1 MIKPRI
7 MEGICEFCGVP
18 ADTCPHF
25 RSGSYVESVKKDDL
39 KIDLYK
45 KLSNRERVADIIIP
59 HHNRHDHLHECLKHL
74 PNDIFNII
82 IVSGGSFAYNC
93 NKGARL
99 AETDN
104 IIILND
110 DTLPDPE
117 MFVEACNMKEDI
129 VGFSQIIPSNGEE
142 ILHGIGFYVEGGKWK
157 AAATGNLSTI
167 KIPSGFAFR
176 IKRSV
181 WEDLGGFDEGF
192 YNGGEDSDLFF
203 SAIKKGY
210 SISMGQLPPI
220 IHKHSQSDGRLTFSK
235 ENQKLLDEKWPN
247 DEVISLLNL
256 ESDVKKLRILL
267 ANNHLD
273 NFAGSETWTYTMAK
287 QFEKMGHDV
296 SVYTRAKGKVSEMLN
311 TVDIPADE
319 YDLLII
325 NHNTCLKDLEHVKG
339 YKIFTSHGIYP
350 ALEQPIEGADAYVS
364 ISPEVQGHLKRKGFE
379 SRLIYNGVDMERF
392 KPVKPLHEKLTNVL
406 SLCKGDE
413 ANEIIKEACDH
424 LNVNF
429 KRAEGIFNVEDE
441 INNSDLVITLGRG
454 AVEAMSCG
462 RDVIVFD
469 SRSYMQMGC
478 VGDGIIRPENVQHI
492 MKHNYSGR
500 SNNTNFDVNS
510 LLGEFLKYN
519 SDKALLNINH
529 VKTFHDVEVAVNRYL
544 NLYDN
549 RNNKS

>member
-1 MIKPRI
+1 MTKPRI
-7 MEGICEFCGVP
+7 MEGICEYCGVP

-25 RSGSYVESVKKDDL
+25 RSGAYVSNVKKDDR
-39 KIDLYK
+39 KVDLYK
-45 KLSNRERVADIIIP
+45 KLSNRERIADIIIP
-59 HHNRHDHLHECLKHL
+59 HHNRHDHLHECLNRL

-142 ILHGIGFYVEGGKWK
+142 VLHGIGFYVEDGKWK

-203 SAIKKGY
+203 SAIEKGY
-210 SISMGQLPPI
+210 SISMGQLKPI

-235 ENQKLLDEKWPN
+235 ENQQLLDEKWPN
-247 DEVISLLNL
+247 DKVISLLNL
-256 ESDVKKLRILL
+256 ENDIKKLRILL

-287 QFEKMGHDV
+287 QFEKMGHEV
-296 SVYTRAKGKVSEMLN
+296 SVYTRGKGKVSEMLN
-311 TVDIPADE
+311 TVEIPEDE

-325 NHNTCLKDLEHVKG
+325 NHNTCLRDLEHVKG

-350 ALEQPIEGADAYVS
+350 ALEQPIEGADAYVA

-392 KPVKPLHEKLTNVL
+392 APVYPINHRLTKVL

-413 ANEIIKEACDH
+413 ANEIIKEACQYLDIE
-424 LNVNF
+424 F
-429 KRAEGIFNVEDE
+429 SYCEGKFDVENN
-441 INNSDLVITLGRG
+441 INEADLVITLGRG

-462 RDVIVFD
+462 RDVLIFD
-469 SRSYMQMGC
+469 SRSYMKMGC
-478 VGDGIIRPENVQHI
+478 VGDGIIRPDNVTHI
-492 MKHNYSGR
+492 MAHNYSGR
-500 SNNTNFDVNS
+500 AKNTNFDVYS
-510 LLGEFLKYN
+510 LAREMKKYD
-519 SDKALLNINH
+519 SSKAELNRRH
-529 VKTFHDVEVAVNRYL
+529 VKTFHDVAVAANRYL

-549 RNNKS
+549 RNSKS